1 MYRTLIKPVVTYG
14 TETWTLRKMDE
25 NSPIIFER
33 KVLGKIS
40 SQRKD
45 LWRMENSKKHRTKRN
60 ISKVRVLWKTLQRND
75 SSGQNKYG
83 VRKVRY

>member
-40 SQRKD
+40 SQRRD
-45 LWRMENSKKHRTKRN
+45 LRRMENLKNRELKEIYPKSEYCGRHYKETTHLGRT
-60 ISKVRVLWKTLQRND
+60 SMA
-75 SSGQNKYG
+75 
-83 VRKVRY
+83 